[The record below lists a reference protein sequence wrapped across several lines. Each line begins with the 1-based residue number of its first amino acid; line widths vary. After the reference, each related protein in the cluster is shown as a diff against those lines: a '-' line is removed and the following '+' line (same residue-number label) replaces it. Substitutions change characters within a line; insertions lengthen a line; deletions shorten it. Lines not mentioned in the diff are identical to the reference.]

1 MKAAIFVATFV
12 LLACTAADEDH
23 GIDVDLGLPQH
34 FPEPIAPLDNR
45 LTTEAIELGRH
56 LFYDTRLSGN
66 ETLACATCHKQ
77 ELAFADSLALST
89 GATGDEGVLNAPSL
103 ANAIYAFPLTW
114 AQGAVHSI
122 EEQLMGPMFGD
133 APLEMG
139 MAGLEDEIVER
150 LVRDARYRELFA
162 DAYPGEDIS
171 VDSVRLALAS
181 FVRSL
186 VSYRSPFDLFLAGDI
201 GAISGSASRGSEL
214 FYSERLGCS
223 NCHAGFAFTTAVQ
236 SSATNR
242 SQTSPFHNI
251 GLYNIDGEGSYP
263 ANAQGRI
270 AESGFAK
277 DMGRFRVPSLRNVAL
292 TAPYGHDG
300 SVATLEEFIRIYEDG
315 GRRIESGPHA
325 GDGRENPWRSSDLN
339 NFELSDDERSD
350 LIAFLTSLSDASF
363 VADSKFSNPW

>member
-1 MKAAIFVATFV
+1 MRVAILVATFA
-12 LLACTAADEDH
+12 LFACTAPREDS
-23 GIDVDLGLPQH
+23 GIDVDLDLPPH

-45 LTTEAIELGRH
+45 LTAEAIELGRH

-77 ELAFADSLALST
+77 ELAFADSLALSL
-89 GATGDEGVLNAPSL
+89 GATGDAGVLNAPSL
-103 ANAIYAFPLTW
+103 ANAIYAYPLTW
-114 AQGAVHSI
+114 AHGAVYSI

-150 LVRDARYRELFA
+150 LVGDARYRLLFS
-162 DAYPGEDIS
+162 DAYPGQDVS
-171 VDSVRLALAS
+171 VDVVRLALAS

-186 VSYRSPFDLFLAGDI
+186 VSYRSPFDSFVAGDI
-201 GAISGSASRGSEL
+201 GAIPTSAKRGSEL

-223 NCHAGFAFTTAVQ
+223 QCHAGFAFTTAVQ
-236 SSATNR
+236 SLATNR

-251 GLYNIDGEGSYP
+251 GLYNIDGDGSYP
-263 ANAQGRI
+263 VNAQGRI
-270 AESGFAK
+270 AESGFEK

-300 SVATLEEFIRIYEDG
+300 SVETLEEFIRVYEEG
-315 GRRIESGPHA
+315 GRLVESGPHA
-325 GDGRENPWRSSDLN
+325 GDGRESPWRSKELKS
-339 NFELSDDERSD
+339 FELTDDERVD
-350 LIAFLTSLSDASF
+350 LIAFLTSLSDPSF
-363 VADSKFSNPW
+363 VADSKFANPW